1 MEVVSLRK
9 SDLVLENQEGQVIEG
24 KGSKSRKLF
33 SSRNVAKKLKN
44 HLRNK
49 NGKDF
54 VFLYS
59 QDKADAKS
67 KTKAVRRMIDSVR
80 KTAGIERKITPH
92 MLRHTFAT
100 NHFANNKN
108 IL

>member
-1 MEVVSLRK
+1 
-9 SDLVLENQEGQVIEG
+9 
-24 KGSKSRKLF
+24 
-33 SSRNVAKKLKN
+33 
-44 HLRNK
+44 
-49 NGKDF
+49 
-54 VFLYS
+54 
-59 QDKADAKS
+59 
-67 KTKAVRRMIDSVR
+67 MIDSVR